1 MTPSYIRWWSDT
13 KKLFSCLDFF
23 KKKVNVFML
32 TGMQIAVIGGDAR
45 QLEIIRKLTEL
56 DARLSLIGFEQLDHA
71 FTGAVKEKLDDVD
84 FLNMDTLILPV
95 PGTNLAGQVETIF
108 SNEKVILT
116 SDILMNTPEHC
127 MVYSGISNSYLNG
140 ITKQAKR
147 TLIQLFE
154 RDDVAIYNSIPTVEG
169 TIMMAIQHTDFTIHG
184 SNITVLGLGRVGM
197 SVARTFAA
205 LGAKVKVGAR
215 KSEHLARITEM
226 GLEPFHF
233 NELEGVVKDVDILIN
248 TVPFLIVSATIISKM
263 PAHTLIIDLASKP
276 GGTDFRYA
284 EKRGIKAL
292 LAPGLPGI
300 VAPKTAGQILANV
313 LTQLLQDDF
322 SKRKGK
328 GK

>member
-1 MTPSYIRWWSDT
+1 
-13 KKLFSCLDFF
+13 
-23 KKKVNVFML
+23 VNDFML

-71 FTGAVKEKLDDVD
+71 FTGAVKDKLDEVD
-84 FLNMDTLILPV
+84 LSNMDALILPV
-95 PGTNLAGQVETIF
+95 PGTNLEGDVETIF
-108 SNEKVILT
+108 SNEKVVLT
-116 SDILMNTPEHC
+116 ADMLKKTPEHC
-127 MVYSGISNSYLNG
+127 TIYSGITNAYLNG
-140 ITKQAKR
+140 ITKEANR
-147 TLIQLFE
+147 SLIQLFE

-184 SNITVLGLGRVGM
+184 SNIAVLGLGRVGM
-197 SVARTFAA
+197 SVARTFHA

-226 GLEPFHF
+226 GLTPFHL
-233 NELEGVVKDVDILIN
+233 NELDKEVKDTDILIN
-248 TVPFLIVSATIISKM
+248 TIPLLIVSAKVISKL

-313 LTQLLQDDF
+313 LAQLLQDDY
-322 SKRKGK
+322 SERKGK
-328 GK
+328 LI

>member
-1 MTPSYIRWWSDT
+1 MIRR
-13 KKLFSCLDFF
+13 KRLLLGFF
-23 KKKVNVFML
+23 EKKVNDFML

-71 FTGAVKEKLDDVD
+71 FTGAVKEKLDEVD
-84 FLNMDTLILPV
+84 FSNMDALILPV
-95 PGTNLAGQVETIF
+95 PGTNLEGHVETIF

-116 SDILMNTPEHC
+116 AEMLLKTPEHC
-127 MVYSGISNSYLNG
+127 TIYSGISNTFLNG
-140 ITKQAKR
+140 ITKEANR
-147 TLIQLFE
+147 PLVQLFE

-197 SVARTFAA
+197 SVARTFHA
-205 LGAKVKVGAR
+205 LGAKIKVGAR
-215 KSEHLARITEM
+215 KTEHLARITEM
-226 GLEPFHF
+226 GLTPFHL
-233 NELEGVVKDVDILIN
+233 NEIEQQVKDTDILIN
-248 TVPFLIVSATIISKM
+248 TIPLLIVTASVISKM

-313 LTQLLQDDF
+313 LAQLLQDDLG
-322 SKRKGK
+322 KRKGIIK
-328 GK
+328 